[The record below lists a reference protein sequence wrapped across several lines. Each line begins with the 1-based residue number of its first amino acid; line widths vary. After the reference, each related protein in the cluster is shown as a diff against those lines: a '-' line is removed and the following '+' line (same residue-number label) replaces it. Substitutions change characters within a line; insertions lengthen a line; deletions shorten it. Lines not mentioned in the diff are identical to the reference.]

1 MKIRRPD
8 PRAERPGRK
17 TETARVKPSD
27 DERAGASPQREPRGP
42 RPERGRGGGR
52 PGEEARGAKG
62 KPRVAEG
69 RGQAPGAARGKGPA
83 KKGAPPA
90 RSGKGARPEA
100 RGAAARPNAPAR
112 GGRPATTDDLT
123 RGAAA
128 RPGAPAR
135 SGRPATTDDLTRG
148 PRGGTGAGRRA
159 EAPRPRP
166 EPRPAPEASGPS
178 RSGTVA
184 LIGRPNVGKSTLL
197 NAALQQPLAIVSKT
211 PQTTRDALLGVVHH
225 GAAEIALL
233 DTPGL
238 HRPRTQLGRVMNEAA
253 RDAARRADVVV
264 FVTDVSPRPV
274 KHKEDGTPIAPRPLL
289 PHPGDLVL
297 LSDLA
302 PDRPAVLVVNKVD
315 LLRDKRHLLPLL
327 EAYGKVRNF
336 DAIVPVSAQ
345 REDGITLVLDE
356 IARFLPEGPF
366 RYGVD
371 DVTDKPARYFAAEY
385 VREQIL
391 RATQDEV
398 PHAAAVTID
407 RYAEPRAAG
416 QTVQIDATIHVERQG
431 QKRILI
437 GAAGAMMKRI
447 GIAARER
454 IEELVGGKVVL
465 RLWVRVTPDWR
476 ESLPR
481 LEELGYG
488 KARSGG
494 ADAAEYVIVA
504 EQDAEADETDDEG
517 DEDLDNLDD
526 EGEEDED
533 QDEEDLDDDDED
545 TSDDDEEE

>member
-1 MKIRRPD
+1 MP
-8 PRAERPGRK
+8 
-17 TETARVKPSD
+17 
-27 DERAGASPQREPRGP
+27 
-42 RPERGRGGGR
+42 
-52 PGEEARGAKG
+52 
-62 KPRVAEG
+62 
-69 RGQAPGAARGKGPA
+69 
-83 KKGAPPA
+83 
-90 RSGKGARPEA
+90 
-100 RGAAARPNAPAR
+100 
-112 GGRPATTDDLT
+112 T
-123 RGAAA
+123 RGA
-128 RPGAPAR
+128 RG
-135 SGRPATTDDLTRG
+135 GRPATTDDLTRG
-148 PRGGTGAGRRA
+148 PRGGHGDGRRPS
-159 EAPRPRP
+159 APRPRP

-197 NAALQQPLAIVSKT
+197 NAALQQPLSIVSKT

-225 GAAEIALL
+225 GSAEIALL

-238 HRPRTQLGRVMNEAA
+238 HRPRTQLGRAMNEAA

-274 KHKEDGTPIAPRPLL
+274 KRKEDGTPIEPRPLL

-302 PDRPAVLVVNKVD
+302 PDRPALLVVNKVD

-327 EAYGKVRNF
+327 EAYGKVRDF

-345 REDGITLVLDE
+345 REDGITRVLDE
-356 IARFLPEGPF
+356 VARFLPEGPF

-398 PHAAAVTID
+398 PHASAVSVD
-407 RYAEPRAAG
+407 RYVEPRAPG
-416 QTVQIDATIHVERQG
+416 QAVQIDATIHVERQG

-437 GAAGAMMKRI
+437 GAGGAMMKRI

-488 KARSGG
+488 KGRGG
-494 ADAAEYVIVA
+494 AGAATEYVIVA
-504 EQDAEADETDDEG
+504 ERDEEADEGDDDDDDE
-517 DEDLDNLDD
+517 DLDD
-526 EGEEDED
+526 EGEED
-533 QDEEDLDDDDED
+533 QDEEE
-545 TSDDDEEE
+545 